1 MIMIPHSWP
10 SHRCSS
16 QARQTSGTPQAPS
29 TGHDPH
35 HPQAGRPGIG
45 GHHSDVGS
53 IPRPYI
59 GGEDVNGVP
68 IGRRNLFSDRRR
80 AVLGIAGVGVALL
93 LVLLLGAIVDGAMRQ
108 VTRYIDTAPADVFV
122 AQRGVTNMHMASS
135 AVPLADVGQIRALPG
150 VTWADPILYLPD
162 ALATP
167 TGRQIAYAV
176 GYVPGGRGGP
186 ASLVQGRPPGAGQ
199 VVIDQRAAGNLGLKL
214 GDPVRLLGRDWRIS
228 GLTTGLTNLASAV
241 AFVRFSDLAGARGL
255 TGIASYVLVGGQ
267 GDPAL
272 LARRIEA
279 ATGLSALGKAE
290 FSAQERALV
299 RDMSAQLLQIMN
311 LAGYLIGLAVI
322 GLTLYAATLSRLRE
336 VGVMKALGARPWQ
349 LAQVVVSQAL
359 WTVGAAVAVAVVLA
373 LALAA
378 VLGRIGGN
386 VPVVLGLGPVAQVA
400 AGAMVLAGL
409 GAVAPLIKVWRVDP
423 ATVFRRWRY

>member
-228 GLTTGLTNLASAV
+228 GLTTGADYGAHQPRQRRGIRSVLRPGGGAGSDGYRELRAGRGAGRSSPAGSA
-241 AFVRFSDLAGARGL
+241 DRG
-255 TGIASYVLVGGQ
+255 
-267 GDPAL
+267 
-272 LARRIEA
+272 RHR
-279 ATGLSALGKAE
+279 
-290 FSAQERALV
+290 AQRPGE
-299 RDMSAQLLQIMN
+299 S
-311 LAGYLIGLAVI
+311 
-322 GLTLYAATLSRLRE
+322 
-336 VGVMKALGARPWQ
+336 GVLGARAGAGAGHERAAP
-349 LAQVVVSQAL
+349 ADHEPRRIPDRAGRHRPDAVCGHAVQAPGGRGDE
-359 WTVGAAVAVAVVLA
+359 GARSSA
-373 LALAA
+373 
-378 VLGRIGGN
+378 
-386 VPVVLGLGPVAQVA
+386 VA
-400 AGAMVLAGL
+400 AGA
-409 GAVAPLIKVWRVDP
+409 
-423 ATVFRRWRY
+423 

>member
-1 MIMIPHSWP
+1 M
-10 SHRCSS
+10 
-16 QARQTSGTPQAPS
+16 
-29 TGHDPH
+29 
-35 HPQAGRPGIG
+35 
-45 GHHSDVGS
+45 
-53 IPRPYI
+53 
-59 GGEDVNGVP
+59 NGVP

-423 ATVFRRWRY
+423 ATVFRR

>member
-167 TGRQIAYAV
+167 RGRQVAYVV
-176 GYVPGGRGGP
+176 GYVPGQPGGP
-186 ASLVQGRPPGAGQ
+186 ASLMQGRAPGPAE
-199 VVIDQRAAGNLGLKL
+199 VVIDHRAAGSLGLKV
-214 GDPVRLLGRDWRIS
+214 GIPSGSWPVPGGSRGWPAGSPTWPTPWRSS
-228 GLTTGLTNLASAV
+228 GSPTWPW
-241 AFVRFSDLAGARGL
+241 RG
-255 TGIASYVLVGGQ
+255 TSPGSRATSWPG
-267 GDPAL
+267 P
-272 LARRIEA
+272 A
-279 ATGLSALGKAE
+279 AT
-290 FSAQERALV
+290 
-299 RDMSAQLLQIMN
+299 
-311 LAGYLIGLAVI
+311 
-322 GLTLYAATLSRLRE
+322 
-336 VGVMKALGARPWQ
+336 RP
-349 LAQVVVSQAL
+349 
-359 WTVGAAVAVAVVLA
+359 G
-373 LALAA
+373 
-378 VLGRIGGN
+378 
-386 VPVVLGLGPVAQVA
+386 
-400 AGAMVLAGL
+400 
-409 GAVAPLIKVWRVDP
+409 
-423 ATVFRRWRY
+423 